1 MTTIDKAPPNPLE
14 RPIANRESTAYYC
27 GSELAREGAMS
38 ATIPLADPPHSRA
51 SPLPHS
57 DPGQPPNLSPAH
69 QPCHRPAPI
78 LSPSTNPVGAG
89 LLAKA
94 PCQPTSP
101 STDPPH
107 SRVSPLPQSDPG
119 QPPNLSPAHQ
129 PCHRPAPILSPSTN
143 PVGAG
148 LLAKAPCQPTSP
160 STDPPHSRASPL
172 PHSDPGQ
179 PPNLSPS
186 HQPCHRP
193 AANLESTN

>member
-1 MTTIDKAPPNPLE
+1 MLAKAPCQPTSP
-14 RPIANRESTAYYC
+14 ST
-27 GSELAREGAMS
+27 
-38 ATIPLADPPHSRA
+38 DPPHSRA

-57 DPGQPPNLSPAH
+57 DPRQPPILSPSH

-78 LSPSTNPVGAG
+78 LSPPTNPVGAG

-129 PCHRPAPILSPSTN
+129 PCHRPAPVLSPPTN
-143 PVGAG
+143 PVGVG
-148 LLAKAPCQPTSP
+148 LLAKAPCQSTSS
-160 STDPPHSRASPL
+160 STDPPASP
-172 PHSDPGQ
+172 PINQST
-179 PPNLSPS
+179 PPPQLRRTHPIRLLKILTKPPDITEPKAQR
-186 HQPCHRP
+186 HLRHRR
-193 AANLESTN
+193 